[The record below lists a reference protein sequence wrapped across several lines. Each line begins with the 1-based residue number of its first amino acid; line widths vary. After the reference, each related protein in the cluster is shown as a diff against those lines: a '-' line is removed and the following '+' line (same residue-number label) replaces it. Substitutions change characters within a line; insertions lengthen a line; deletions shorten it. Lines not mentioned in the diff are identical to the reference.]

1 MKEYV
6 DYFINIETSISNFN
20 ALIASK
26 RATNDA
32 FARTY
37 ESCRMNCKYQQCSIT
52 LADLLLQPFQRI
64 SKYHLLV
71 KDLRKNR
78 VDSTSSSLSSTT
90 DPNTTTTKDELR
102 NSIEECVKR
111 IEAMGIYLN
120 EAKRDHECMM
130 KLEKEFAS
138 LGSPPRLDSGRL
150 VKEAT
155 CFVGIFNEANGG
167 SIAGGGGSGS
177 SGSSFKTR
185 TVLLLETT
193 LLIFRRNLFQRHEK
207 IEEFSVYDI
216 KNVKMDMGR
225 RRVFFS
231 SYLSRFN
238 LILIRYT

>member
-6 DYFINIETSISNFN
+6 DYFINIETSINNFN

-64 SKYHLLV
+64 SKYHLLI

-78 VDSTSSSLSSTT
+78 VDSTLSLSSSSSSSTTT
-90 DPNTTTTKDELR
+90 DPKDELR

-111 IEAMGIYLN
+111 IEATGIYLN

-150 VKEAT
+150 VKETT
-155 CFVGIFNEANGG
+155 CLVGIFNETNNGS
-167 SIAGGGGSGS
+167 SIAVVGGGSS
-177 SGSSFKTR
+177 SVCGGGFKTR

-193 LLIFRRNLFQRHEK
+193 LLIFRRNLFQRYEK
-207 IEEFSVYDI
+207 VEEFSVYDI
-216 KNVKMDMGR
+216 KNVKMDLGR
-225 RRVFFS
+225 RRVCCCFFF
-231 SYLSRFN
+231 LSF
-238 LILIRYT
+238 

>member
-6 DYFINIETSISNFN
+6 DYFINIETSINNFN

-64 SKYHLLV
+64 SKYHLLI

-78 VDSTSSSLSSTT
+78 VDTTSTSIAAAS
-90 DPNTTTTKDELR
+90 DPTLNANATTKDELR
-102 NSIEECVKR
+102 NCIEECVKR
-111 IEAMGIYLN
+111 IEATGIYLN
-120 EAKRDHECMM
+120 EAKRDHECMI

-150 VKEAT
+150 VKETT
-155 CFVGIFNEANGG
+155 CFVGIFNEANGS
-167 SIAGGGGSGS
+167 SIVGGGGVSGS
-177 SGSSFKTR
+177 SGGSFKTR

-193 LLIFRRNLFQRHEK
+193 LLIFKRNLFQRYEK
-207 IEEFSVYDI
+207 VEEFSVYDI
-216 KNVKMDMGR
+216 KNVKMDLG
-225 RRVFFS
+225 
-231 SYLSRFN
+231 
-238 LILIRYT
+238 